1 MNVWRSLLV
10 CFGVLSMISFIGP
23 TPQALAIQ
31 ESDVGHTLIHLE
43 NGMSVL
49 VQEDDRFPLA
59 SVRLYVHTGS
69 AYEAADQAGISHLL
83 EHMVFKGTEDR
94 APGDVARDIEAVG
107 GYVNAATSFD
117 YTVYLSEL
125 PAERWQLALDVFKD
139 MIFGAAI
146 DPEELEREKQV
157 VLSELQRGE
166 DNPST
171 LLFKDIQK
179 KVWPET
185 SYAWPVIGYPETVTS
200 IRPEDVKEYIERQY
214 QPQSML
220 LVVVGKVS
228 AEEAVAE
235 AERVFG
241 GLRNTR
247 SITPPNPLPLK
258 LLGTEGPQVT
268 VRNGPYNK
276 TYLSAAFPAP
286 GFRATDATGL
296 EVLAHLLGGDYTARL
311 YRTYKY
317 EKQLVDTVSMSYL
330 ALERVGMLYLHAV
343 LDSGNLETFWSQL
356 MEEFASLS
364 GDDFSEDAL
373 DRAKLNMEDSLYQTK
388 ETLGGLASK
397 LGFFQFFEGNPLAE
411 ENYLAE
417 LRQVNH
423 ATLDRLITSYLA
435 PSRLS
440 VSTLMPAEATE
451 GDAPVRDDS
460 AVSVEHALAGI
471 IAEKWTQEAEPGRDS
486 IATSKDKTVG
496 EAEYMDLG
504 NGRTLVLLPDPT
516 LPYTAVSLHF
526 RGGDLLITED
536 KQGLS
541 ELLGRVLPRGVQGM
555 STTEIQDYLSARA
568 ADLNTSAGRDLLG
581 VSAKF
586 PTRFSEDV
594 LDLVVQVLT
603 EPTFPKEEVA
613 REKNN
618 QLATIMKREDQP
630 MGRMF
635 RELFPQLFMDHPYG
649 YYHMGQPDD
658 LEALTREDVL
668 ALWEQQRS
676 QPWVMSVCG
685 DFDREIVVATAE
697 RLAEELPATD
707 DPVAF
712 TAPAWRDVREFALH
726 MEDRNQAHLLLVFPV
741 PGQGQEDGPG
751 LRLLRNSL
759 GGMSGPL
766 FRTLRDE
773 QGLGYSVSTFL
784 WQSPESGFLAFY
796 IGTSPEKLDQAREG
810 FRTLITRLHETPMD
824 EESVERGKNQLS
836 GDYYREHQ
844 SLLSRS
850 TEASGLMA
858 QGLPHDLNREA
869 IEAAQSLTA
878 ADLKELANKYLQLDK
893 AYEVTLQP

>member
-1 MNVWRSLLV
+1 MNVWRYLLIF
-10 CFGVLSMISFIGP
+10 FGVLSMTSIIGP

-31 ESDVGHTLIHLE
+31 ESDVGHTLIRLE
-43 NGMSVL
+43 NGMGVL
-49 VQEDDRFPLA
+49 IQEDDRFPLV

-125 PAERWQLALDVFKD
+125 PAEGWQLALDVFKD

-171 LLFKDIQK
+171 LLFKDIQQ
-179 KVWPET
+179 KVWPDT
-185 SYAWPVIGYPETVTS
+185 SYAWPVIGYPDTVTS
-200 IRPEDVKEYIERQY
+200 IRPEDVRQYIDRQY

-220 LVVVGKVS
+220 LVVVGNVS
-228 AEEAVAE
+228 ADDAVAE

-241 GLRNTR
+241 ELENTR
-247 SITPPNPLPLK
+247 SISPPKPLPL
-258 LLGTEGPQVT
+258 LSLDGQEPQIT
-268 VRNGPYNK
+268 VRTGPYNK

-296 EVLAHLLGGDYTARL
+296 EVLAHLLGGDYTAKL
-311 YRTYKY
+311 YRKYKY

-330 ALERVGMLYLHAV
+330 ALERVGMLYLNAV
-343 LDSGNLETFWSQL
+343 LDSQNLETFWSQI
-356 MEEFASLS
+356 MAEFADLN
-364 GDDFSEDAL
+364 GDDFSDEAL
-373 DRAKLNMEDSLYQTK
+373 DQAKLNMEDSLYQTK

-417 LRQVNH
+417 LRQVDH
-423 ATLDRLITSYLA
+423 ATLDRLITAYLA

-440 VSTLMPAEATE
+440 VSALMPAKSAEE
-451 GDAPVRDDS
+451 DAPVRDDA
-460 AVSVEHALAGI
+460 AVSMERILVNV
-471 IAEKWTQEAEPGRDS
+471 IAEKWQEKAAPERET
-486 IATSKDKTVG
+486 IAMAKGKKAGD
-496 EAEYMDLG
+496 AEYIDLG
-504 NGRTLVLLPDPT
+504 DGRTLVLLPDPT
-516 LPYTAVSLHF
+516 LPYTGVSLHF
-526 RGGDLLITED
+526 RGGDLLVPQE

-541 ELLGRVLPRGVQGM
+541 ELLGRVLPRGVDGM
-555 STTEIQDYLSARA
+555 SATDIQDYLAARA
-568 ADLNTSAGRDLLG
+568 ADMNTSAGRDLLG
-581 VSAKF
+581 LSAKF
-586 PTRFSEDV
+586 PTRFSEEA
-594 LDLVVQVLT
+594 LELVTKILT
-603 EPTFPKEEVA
+603 EPTFPEEEVS
-613 REKNN
+613 REKKN

-649 YYHMGQPDD
+649 YYHMGQPDELTD
-658 LEALTREDVL
+658 LTREDVL
-668 ALWEQQRS
+668 ALWEKQRS
-676 QPWVMSVCG
+676 QPWVMAACG
-685 DFDREIVVATAE
+685 DFDRDVIVETAR
-697 RLAEELPATD
+697 RLARELPAATD
-707 DPVAF
+707 AVAF
-712 TAPAWRDVREFALH
+712 TAPTWRDTQEFAMH

-741 PGQGQEDGPG
+741 AGQGQEDGPG
-751 LRLLRNSL
+751 LRLLRNTL

-796 IGTSPEKLDQAREG
+796 IGTSPDKLDQAREG
-810 FRTLITRLHETPMD
+810 FRTLIAQLHETPM
-824 EESVERGKNQLS
+824 EAESVERGKNQLS
-836 GDYYREHQ
+836 GDYYRDHQ

-869 IEAAQSLTA
+869 IESAKSLTA
-878 ADLKELANKYLQLDK
+878 EDLMELAKKYLQLDK